1 MPALDLPVSWVTTS
15 TVRTACHLTT
25 LGAQLPPWGSS
36 LFFSVQM
43 VGCHQLR
50 HRFMREDQVFSF
62 GQINFDISIS
72 GDVKL
77 ENGYRSLKFTG
88 KFSS

>member
-1 MPALDLPVSWVTTS
+1 
-15 TVRTACHLTT
+15 
-25 LGAQLPPWGSS
+25 
-36 LFFSVQM
+36 
-43 VGCHQLR
+43 
-50 HRFMREDQVFSF
+50 MREDQEFSF

-77 ENGYRSLKFTG
+77 ENGYRSLKFIG